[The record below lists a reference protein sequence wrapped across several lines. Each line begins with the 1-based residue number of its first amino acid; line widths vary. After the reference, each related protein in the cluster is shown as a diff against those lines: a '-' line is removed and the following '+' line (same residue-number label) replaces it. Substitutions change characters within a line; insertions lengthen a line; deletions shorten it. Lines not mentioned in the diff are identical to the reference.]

1 MSVIS
6 EITFRLSRHRRSASR
21 ARAVLH
27 AVLGDWGA
35 GQELLDTAELVLS
48 ELVTNALR
56 VPAPSDRQVGIRIAH
71 SALGGLLRLEVSDAG
86 DGRPEIR
93 TPGEDE
99 VHGRGLQ
106 IVDALT
112 HNWGVS
118 SRHGGI
124 GKTVWADLKAPELV
138 PVPRTRQAAAVTVTK
153 GQSVRVG
160 EQWRR
165 VRSVATEHYATGG
178 LAVVLGLDEGPPLRV
193 PAATALAVRGWNEI
207 REDAGQEVR
216 TPPA

>member
-35 GQELLDTAELVLS
+35 GRELLEAAELVLS

-56 VPAPSDRQVGIRIAH
+56 VPVPSDRQVGVRIAH
-71 SALGGLLRLEVSDAG
+71 SATGGMLRLEVSDAG
-86 DGRPEIR
+86 DGRPEIQK
-93 TPGEDE
+93 PEAEDT
-99 VHGRGLQ
+99 HGRGLQ

-112 HNWGVS
+112 DNWGVS
-118 SRHGGI
+118 PRPGGI
-124 GKTVWADLKAPELV
+124 GKTMWADLKAPELV
-138 PVPRTRQAAAVTVTK
+138 PVPRTREAAAVTVTK
-153 GQSVRVG
+153 GLSVRVG
-160 EQWRR
+160 QQWRT
-165 VRSVATEHYATGG
+165 VRSVGTDRYAAGG

-193 PAATALAVRGWNEI
+193 PAATALVVRGWS
-207 REDAGQEVR
+207 EDRGDTGQE
-216 TPPA
+216 A